1 MAERRWNCVVEIVVR
16 FDTPEEAR
24 DAYTDDE
31 TLDRLFEI
39 FGENVLISGWVEEA
53 TDED

>member
-1 MAERRWNCVVEIVVR
+1 MVERWWNCVVEIVVP

-24 DAYTDDE
+24 NAYTDDE

-39 FGENVLISGWVEEA
+39 FGENVVISGRVEEA
-53 TDED
+53 TDAD